1 MLFSIGQTRYEQL
14 PTSAVASE
22 NPRGKASRLRLPR
35 IGITLC
41 LSTACVCLFIF
52 ASSFKR
58 APVYNALDHFQSLND
73 APTVDNHY
81 GLSPQR
87 RAVAT
92 TLYSSNYAIATAVLA
107 HSLRR
112 ANVTSRLL
120 LIYIEGRISEEALCI
135 TRAAGWEP
143 LPVPFIP
150 PPHHGDGILEW
161 YQDQYTKLNIWS
173 LDQHG
178 VDRLVYLDAD
188 TLVLRNIDELFDIP
202 FNFAAVP
209 DVFAPDDPRGFSLS
223 FNAGVLALRPSSKI
237 LADMTKKIET
247 ANFPLEQAEQSFL
260 NAYFA
265 SKRALLP
272 YIYNAGIVIKRQSSD
287 LWEELKREM
296 KIMHFTNV
304 KPFLQENQAAH
315 RILSE
320 GELEAA
326 IDGASERK
334 GLYSEEIEIWRE
346 TYRKMMRDKGDIIS
360 RCYAA

>member
-1 MLFSIGQTRYEQL
+1 MLFGIGQTRYEQL
-14 PTSAVASE
+14 PTSVVSSE
-22 NPRGKASRLRLPR
+22 NLRGKGSRLRLPR
-35 IGITLC
+35 IGIALS
-41 LSTACVCLFIF
+41 LSTAFICLFIF
-52 ASSFKR
+52 VSSQKR
-58 APVYNALDHFQSLND
+58 SPVYNALDHFQSLNI
-73 APTVDNHY
+73 APTVDN
-81 GLSPQR
+81 GTATRR

-112 ANVTSRLL
+112 ANVSSRLL

-135 TRAAGWEP
+135 SRAAGWEP

-150 PPHHGDGILEW
+150 PPHHGNGILEW
-161 YQDQYTKLNIWS
+161 YQDQYTKLNIWG

-188 TLVLRNIDELFDIP
+188 TLVFRNIDELFDIP

-304 KPFLQENQAAH
+304 KPFLEENQAADK
-315 RILSE
+315 ILSE
-320 GELEAA
+320 VELEAA
-326 IDGASERK
+326 IHGACERK
-334 GLYSEEIEIWRE
+334 GLYSEEIESWRDA
-346 TYRKMMRDKGDIIS
+346 YRRMMRNKGDSIS
-360 RCYAA
+360 RCRAV